1 MSTGAAGPRDAMSR
15 PADEQGR
22 CAVASVLVIDDH
34 PVVIDG
40 VRQLLEREPD
50 FKLVG
55 DATTGEEGVALAGR
69 LAPDVVVLDLK
80 LGDNF
85 APHLCRSLQDVS
97 GNSRVVIHTA
107 FDDREPLRACL
118 NAGAVG
124 IVLKDASNL
133 VEALRRVTAGELY
146 VDPSLVEDPRVRALR
161 LGEDG
166 GLYESLTQREYEVL
180 CVMALGRTSRE
191 IAAELFLAENTVRSY
206 TQSLLTKL
214 HARNRIEA
222 LARARGLRLL

>member
-1 MSTGAAGPRDAMSR
+1 MSR
-15 PADEQGR
+15 PADEQGHS
-22 CAVASVLVIDDH
+22 AVSSVLVIDDH

-40 VRQLLEREPD
+40 VRQLLAREPD

-55 DATTGEEGVALAGR
+55 DATTGEEGVALARR

-85 APHLCRSLQDVS
+85 APHLCRSLLEAS

-133 VEALRRVTAGELY
+133 VEALRRVVAGQLC
-146 VDPSLVEDPRVRALR
+146 PSRWPSVRPHAR
-161 LGEDG
+161 CRRCSHRRPHRG
-166 GLYESLTQREYEVL
+166 GL
-180 CVMALGRTSRE
+180 
-191 IAAELFLAENTVRSY
+191 
-206 TQSLLTKL
+206 
-214 HARNRIEA
+214 
-222 LARARGLRLL
+222 